1 MEAKIIVDIL
11 KEVKNKSSQLE
22 YEEKIFNILEG
33 DIGTYL
39 KQEFEKQLNY
49 KASQEIEQ
57 RACPINVLR
66 KIIDKLSK
74 LYSSQVVRTTPNPT
88 DQELMDSYSV
98 DEYFSEANVAFNAFK
113 RAGIEIYY
121 NEAEREIEFR
131 NIPTNLYIPY
141 CASEIEV
148 TDMTHFIKFFKDKFY
163 IYSDEELICVSKDGE
178 QLPTPTNGVNE
189 YGIIPF
195 AYISRSKYK
204 VMPISDSDLYQMS
217 LLFPVLLSDLN
228 FSIKYMT
235 NPIVYGVDLDT
246 ENLERNPNVF
256 WSFKSLADGKT
267 PSVGSI
273 TPTADIQGILANI
286 KEQMSF
292 WLETKNIKAN
302 AIGITSG
309 DNASSGLALMIRN
322 IDTTEDRKQQITYF
336 RELECDF
343 WERLAK
349 IHNYLADIG
358 AIDERRKF
366 SSEFEVHVKYAD
378 QKPIEDRAQIVARL
392 KEELAAGLISRKMAI
407 QELNPDYDDEMVDE
421 LLIEIDNEMFSGNN
435 QSQIDEPTAD
445 PQATIGI

>member
-1 MEAKIIVDIL
+1 MDSKLILDIL
-11 KEVKNKSSQLE
+11 TEVKNKKPQLE

-33 DIGTYL
+33 DVTTYL
-39 KQEFEKQLNY
+39 NKEFFRQLNE
-49 KASQEIEQ
+49 KAAQEIQQ
-57 RACPINVLR
+57 RSCPINVLR

-74 LYSSQVVRTTPNPT
+74 LYATPVVRYTSNPT

-98 DEYFSEANVAFNAFK
+98 DEYFSEANTAFNAFK

-121 NEAEREIEFR
+121 NENEREIEFR
-131 NIPTNLYIPY
+131 NIPTYLYVPY

-148 TDMTHFIKFFKDKFY
+148 TDMTHLVKFFKDKFY

-178 QLPTPTNGVNE
+178 MLPSPTDGVNE
-189 YGIIPF
+189 YGVIPF
-195 AYISRSKYK
+195 AYISKSKYK
-204 VMPISDSDLYQMS
+204 IMPVSDSDLYQMS

-256 WSFKSLADGKT
+256 WSFKSMEEGKT
-267 PSVGSI
+267 PSIGSI
-273 TPTADIQGILANI
+273 TPTADIQGILSNI

-302 AIGITSG
+302 AIGITTG

-322 IDTTEDRKQQITYF
+322 IDTTEDRNQQITYF

-366 SSEFEVHVKYAD
+366 SPEFEVTVKYAD
-378 QKPIEDRAQIVARL
+378 QKPLEDRSQVVARL
-392 KEELAAGLISRKMAI
+392 KDELSAGLISRKMAI
-407 QELNPDYDDEMVDE
+407 QELNPDYDSDQVDE
-421 LLIEIDNEMFSGNN
+421 LLKEIDDEMFMNN
-435 QSQIDEPTAD
+435 DQSQDQSVEN
-445 PQATIGI
+445 G